1 MVNIEGKPCNCAGV
15 SQSAEGID
23 CPKVPVGKG
32 FRTVDI
38 KMSGGSFD
46 MLTTVAKV
54 KCQTLG
60 RVVIDA
66 VGNYIKRCQQDPEFL
81 QEVEDLVARLEKYN
95 PNPNPNPRE
104 SE

>member
-1 MVNIEGKPCNCAGV
+1 MANIEGKPCDCAGV

-23 CPKVPVGKG
+23 CPEVPVGKG

-38 KMSGGSFD
+38 KMSGKLFD

-66 VGNYIKRCQQDPEFL
+66 VGNYIERCQQDPGFQL
-81 QEVEDLVARLEKYN
+81 EVEDLYKLLDKY
-95 PNPNPNPRE
+95 NPNPNPRE
-104 SE
+104 SK

>member
-1 MVNIEGKPCNCAGV
+1 MTNIEGKPCDCAGV

-23 CPKVPVGKG
+23 CSEVPVGKG
-32 FRTVDI
+32 SRTVDI
-38 KMSGGSFD
+38 KMSGKLFD

-66 VGNYIKRCQQDPEFL
+66 VGNYIERCQQDPGFL
-81 QEVEDLVARLEKYN
+81 KEVEDLVARLDKYN
-95 PNPNPNPRE
+95 PNPNPRE
-104 SE
+104 NE

>member
-1 MVNIEGKPCNCAGV
+1 MANIEGKPCDCAGV

-23 CPKVPVGKG
+23 CSEVPVGKG
-32 FRTVDI
+32 SRTVDI
-38 KMSGGSFD
+38 KMSGKLFD
-46 MLTTVAKV
+46 RFTTVAKV

-66 VGNYIKRCQQDPEFL
+66 VGNYIERCRQDSEFQREAGEL
-81 QEVEDLVARLEKYN
+81 AVLLDRYKS
-95 PNPNPNPRE
+95 PDSRE

>member
-1 MVNIEGKPCNCAGV
+1 MANIEGKPCDCAGV

-23 CPKVPVGKG
+23 CPEVPVGKG

-38 KMSGGSFD
+38 KMSGKLFD

-66 VGNYIKRCQQDPEFL
+66 VGNYIKRCQQDPEFQL
-81 QEVEDLVARLEKYN
+81 EVEDLYKLLDKYN
-95 PNPNPNPRE
+95 PKPNPRE